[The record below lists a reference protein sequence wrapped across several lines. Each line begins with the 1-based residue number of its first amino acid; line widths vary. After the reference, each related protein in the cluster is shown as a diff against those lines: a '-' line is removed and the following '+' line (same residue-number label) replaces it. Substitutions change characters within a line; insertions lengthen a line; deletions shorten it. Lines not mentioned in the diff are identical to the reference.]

1 MTAAR
6 RKLLSV
12 VVPLYNEAE
21 NVDALH
27 ARLAETADKLDRDTE
42 FVFVD
47 DGSTD
52 GSYDKIVALRA
63 RDRRV
68 CAVKLARNFGSHGAC
83 LAGFAQAR
91 GDHAVILA
99 ADLQDPPELL
109 VDLLAAADGGH
120 DVVWARRESRQDPAA
135 TLLFAAVYNRVMRR
149 IALPN
154 WPQRG
159 FDFVMISRRVIDVVV
174 ARRESNTSLFG
185 QILWAGFPQTSIGYS
200 RLQRRAGRSK
210 WTFGK
215 KLKLAIDSFVG
226 FSYVPIRLISLLG
239 LLSALLGA
247 AYAAFVVFRRLTSGV
262 PVEGWT
268 SLMVV
273 VLILGGVQLLMLGV
287 LGEYLWRTLDVARG
301 RPPFIVAETIGFQ
314 EKAWESS
321 QASGSP
327 SPAAPVS
334 SAATSSTGSSR

>member
-1 MTAAR
+1 VSER

-12 VVPLYNEAE
+12 VVPLLNEAE
-21 NVDALH
+21 NLDALH
-27 ARLAETADKLDRDTE
+27 GRLAEVADKLDRDVE
-42 FVFVD
+42 LIFVD

-52 GSYDKIVALRA
+52 GSFAKIQELRA
-63 RDRRV
+63 RDPRV
-68 CAVKLARNFGSHGAC
+68 CAVKLTRNFGSHGAC

-99 ADLQDPPELL
+99 ADLQDPPDLL
-109 VDLLAAADGGH
+109 IELLAAADRGH
-120 DVVWARRESRQDPAA
+120 DVVWAKRESRQDPAA
-135 TLLFAAVYNRVMRR
+135 TVLFAAVYNRVMRR

-154 WPQRG
+154 WPERG
-159 FDFVMISRRVIDVVV
+159 FDFVLLSRRVLEVVLR
-174 ARRESNTSLFG
+174 RRESNTSLFG
-185 QILWAGFPQTSIGYS
+185 QILWAGFPQTSVAYS
-200 RLQRRAGRSK
+200 RMQRRAGRSK

-239 LLSALLGA
+239 LGSALLGA
-247 AYAAFVVFRRLTSGV
+247 AYAAFVVFRRLTSGI

-301 RPPFIVAETIGFQ
+301 RPPFIVAEAIGFQ
-314 EKAWESS
+314 ESEWESS
-321 QASGSP
+321 QASGSS
-327 SPAAPVS
+327 SPAAPAS
-334 SAATSSTGSSR
+334 SAATSSTRSSR